1 MPVFLA
7 QPEIIDMTVGLCI
20 FSTSLLS
27 AAFLLTRK
35 VDDDDEDEC
44 TTTAA
49 TSSSDTC
56 RSSTKKLNGGV
67 HVTVRSTKFP
77 KEDDDDT
84 ASTASY

>member
-35 VDDDDEDEC
+35 VDDEDES
-44 TTTAA
+44 TTAA
-49 TSSSDTC
+49 TTSDTC
-56 RSSTKKLNGGV
+56 RSSTKTLNGV
-67 HVTVRSTKFP
+67 QVTVRSNKFP
-77 KEDDDDT
+77 REDDDDT
-84 ASTASY
+84 TSTASY

>member
-27 AAFLLTRK
+27 AAFLLTRN
-35 VDDDDEDEC
+35 VDDDEDEC
-44 TTTAA
+44 TTTNA

-67 HVTVRSTKFP
+67 HVTVRSIKLP